1 MMIGF
6 YENENKEPIGKIN
19 KFISGKQKHMHTYI
33 SDQKLKGKPNQ
44 RQRKDKENYNRRNI
58 TGKCMAILLK
68 TQRE

>member
-6 YENENKEPIGKIN
+6 DENENKEFIGKIN
-19 KFISGKQKHMHTYI
+19 KLISGKNKHMHI
-33 SDQKLKGKPNQ
+33 SDQELKGKPNQ

-68 TQRE
+68 T